1 MDALDQ
7 AVEDAAEHAF
17 GFLRALVGAPSVVG
31 SEQQAMEVFGR
42 EMESLGLVTTRLA
55 FSNERVNDPRA
66 GVTPLSEQLSDDRF
80 QLLATT
86 PGEGELT
93 LLLNGH
99 MDVVPAE
106 TPELWTTPPFEP
118 RVREGRMYGRGT
130 ADMKSG
136 FAIGALALR
145 ALQQV
150 SPSLFTHQRLGF
162 LAVVEE
168 ECTGNGTLRALTEHG
183 VTAPEVV
190 LLEPTNLGLML
201 GGVGVLWVD
210 LHVVASSSHA
220 SEAHSHVNA
229 IDLGMRLV
237 AVLRRWSA
245 EVGSAEPEPSMPEGA
260 SAYNVNLGRV
270 HSGDWN
276 SSSPALAVFSVRV
289 GFPRAW
295 TVEQA
300 EAEVRKLI
308 EETVAGDP
316 DFPVQPQVES
326 SGLRARGYLLD
337 AESRLV
343 QDLSA
348 AHLDAHGVAAETF
361 SLGSTTD
368 ARTYLNDFGIP
379 AVCFGAVT
387 QNMHG
392 IDEYV
397 ELRSIVDAAR
407 TLARFVLKR
416 FGGELGPG
424 QDQEGTDE

>member
-1 MDALDQ
+1 MDALDR
-7 AVEDAAEHAF
+7 AVEEGAEHAF
-17 GFLRALVGAPSVVG
+17 DFLSALVSAPSVVG
-31 SEQQAMEVFGR
+31 SEQQALEIFGR
-42 EMESLGLVTTRLA
+42 EMKSIGFVTTRLP
-55 FSNERVNDPRA
+55 FSNDRVTDPRA
-66 GVTPLSEQLSDDRF
+66 GVTPVSAPRSDDRF
-80 QLLATT
+80 QMLAAT

-99 MDVVPAE
+99 MDVVPAN

-118 RVREGRMYGRGT
+118 QRRDGRMYGRGT

-150 SPSLFTHQRLGF
+150 RPGLFQNRRLGF

-168 ECTGNGTLRALTEHG
+168 ECTGNGTLQSLSEHG
-183 VTAPEVV
+183 VTAREVV
-190 LLEPTNLGLML
+190 LLEPTDLGLML

-210 LHVVASSSHA
+210 LTVVASSSHA
-220 SEAHSHVNA
+220 HESHAHANA
-229 IDLGMRLV
+229 VDLGMRLV
-237 AVLRRWSA
+237 AALRQWSA
-245 EVGSAEPEPSMPEGA
+245 EVGASEPEPSMAEGA
-260 SAYNVNLGRV
+260 SAYNVNLGQV
-270 HSGDWN
+270 HSGDWT
-276 SSSPALAVFSVRV
+276 SSSPALAVLGVRV
-289 GFPRAW
+289 GFPREW
-295 TVEQA
+295 TAEKA
-300 EAEVRKLI
+300 EAAVRNLVA
-308 EETVAGDP
+308 ETVAGDA
-316 DFPVQPQVES
+316 DFPVQPRIEC

-343 QDLSA
+343 RDLSA
-348 AHLDAHGVAAETF
+348 AHLDAHGVRPETF

-397 ELRSIVDAAR
+397 ELRSIVDGAR
-407 TLARFVLKR
+407 TLARFLLMR
-416 FGGELGPG
+416 FSEE
-424 QDQEGTDE
+424 QAVR

>member
-1 MDALDQ
+1 MDALDL
-7 AVEDAAEHAF
+7 AVEEGAEHAF
-17 GFLRALVGAPSVVG
+17 DFLSALVSAPSVVG
-31 SEQQAMEVFGR
+31 SEQQALEVFGR
-42 EMESLGLVTTRLA
+42 EMESLGLVTSRLP
-55 FSNERVNDPRA
+55 FSNDRVTDPRA
-66 GVTPLSEQLSDDRF
+66 GVTPLTVSRSEDRF

-118 RVREGRMYGRGT
+118 QRRNGRMYGRGT

-150 SPSLFTHQRLGF
+150 RPDLFAHRRLGF

-168 ECTGNGTLRALTEHG
+168 ECTGNGTLRSVTDHG

-190 LLEPTNLGLML
+190 LLEPTDLGLML

-210 LHVVASSSHA
+210 IDVIASSSHA
-220 SEAHSHVNA
+220 HESHSHTNA
-229 IDLGMRLV
+229 VDLGMRLV
-237 AVLRRWSA
+237 AALRQWSA
-245 EVGSAEPEPSMPEGA
+245 EVGVAEPEPSMDEGA
-260 SAYNVNLGRV
+260 SAYNVNLGRL

-276 SSSPALAVFSVRV
+276 SSSPALAVFSLRV
-289 GFPRAW
+289 GFPREW
-295 TVEQA
+295 TVEKA
-300 EAEVRKLI
+300 EAEVRDLV
-308 EETVAGDP
+308 ERTVAADP
-316 DFPVQPQVES
+316 DFPVPPRVEC

-343 QDLSA
+343 ADLSA
-348 AHLDAHGVAAETF
+348 AHLDAHGTVPETF

-387 QNMHG
+387 ENMHG
-392 IDEYV
+392 IDEFV
-397 ELRSIVDAAR
+397 DLRSIVDGAR
-407 TLARFVLKR
+407 TLARFLLMR
-416 FGGELGPG
+416 FG
-424 QDQEGTDE
+424 DEQAGR